1 MSEQHESDSLPEGE
15 DTATVNAPQAV
26 SPRRRLQELLA
37 IPDNQRSEAEW
48 DELNELEIMLAPGNR
63 AGAPMPGPGPGQGP
77 KRQNPHNNPHAG
89 GAPSANANA
98 NGNTPKRKKPFKKF
112 HKKAAKTSPA

>member
-15 DTATVNAPQAV
+15 DTATVNTPQAV

-63 AGAPMPGPGPGQGP
+63 AGAPMPGPGPGQGQGP
-77 KRQNPHNNPHAG
+77 KRHNPHNNPHAG
-89 GAPSANANA
+89 GAANANA
-98 NGNTPKRKKPFKKF
+98 NGNAPKRKKPFKKF
-112 HKKAAKTSPA
+112 HKKAAKTNPA